1 MTQTRSSA
9 RAAVA
14 KIDSSDA
21 EDKIV
26 SHVQDL
32 IREGKLRPGT
42 RLPAERD
49 LAARLGVSRPSIRA
63 GLGALQAMGVVRS
76 RRGAGSYVTE
86 GPPCLDSRQLHML
99 ATLHGVGF
107 SEIYEARRAL
117 EVEAAGLAAERATGD
132 QLAAIAEEVVGLF
145 SCLDQPTVFVVH
157 DANFHRAVANA
168 TGNPILAAL
177 VGMIQSVFWDLANRR
192 ARPGQH
198 LRRAAEFHRS
208 IYHAIRDRDVV
219 RARREME
226 RHLEQGRR
234 AQDPEAD
241 PSPDGTWDTAHS

>member
-1 MTQTRSSA
+1 MAQTRRGSTATAPAQIGSP
-9 RAAVA
+9 
-14 KIDSSDA
+14 DA

-32 IREGKLRPGT
+32 IRQGKLRPGT

-86 GPPCLDSRQLHML
+86 GPPSLDSRQIHML

-107 SEIYEARRAL
+107 AEIYEARRAL
-117 EVEAAGLAAERATGD
+117 EVEAAGLAAQRATGD
-132 QLAAIAEEVVGLF
+132 HLAAIAEEVVGLF
-145 SCLDQPTVFVVH
+145 SCLDDPSAFVTH
-157 DANFHRAVANA
+157 DANFHRAVASA
-168 TGNPILAAL
+168 TGNPVLSAL
-177 VGMIQSVFWDLANRR
+177 VGMILNVFWDLASRR
-192 ARPGQH
+192 ARPGSH
-198 LRRAAEFHRS
+198 LREAADFHRS
-208 IYHAIRDRDVV
+208 IFMAIRDRDVA
-219 RARREME
+219 RARSEME

-234 AQDPEAD
+234 AQDPR
-241 PSPDGTWDTAHS
+241 GDTAPAASG